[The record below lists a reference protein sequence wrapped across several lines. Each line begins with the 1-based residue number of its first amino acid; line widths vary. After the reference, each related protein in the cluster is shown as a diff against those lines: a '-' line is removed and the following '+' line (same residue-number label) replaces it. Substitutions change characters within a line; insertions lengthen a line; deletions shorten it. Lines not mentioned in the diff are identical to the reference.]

1 MGERDLVLTWL
12 KVFVVVLITLA
23 LPASASAAIGKVLS
37 VKQGAEVVRAGQTL
51 TLRKGMDVVSGDTI
65 TTNRSGV
72 VQLLFTDQTKIAVGP
87 NARMVLDVSMM
98 RGNRK
103 AKSFAVQALGG
114 SFRFISGNSKK
125 RAYSIK
131 TPTAT
136 MSVRGTTFD
145 IWVPSG
151 DQSAM
156 LVLEGT
162 VQMCSLRG
170 GCRYGDQQCS
180 MLATGP
186 GGKVG
191 RPASVA
197 QYDNAMKNGFPFLQ
211 QQQRL
216 LPPFHVN
223 IGGCSGAE
231 ALAPK
236 IRTETRETSPRQEQN
251 EAEPA
256 RAAGTRSAS
265 RSAPARSEPTGT
277 RAEASA
283 GSSSTRAS
291 ASAGSVSV
299 SVDLSGDGDDGS
311 GTSATATAG
320 GVSAHADTR

>member
-1 MGERDLVLTWL
+1 MGERDLVLAWL
-12 KVFVVVLITLA
+12 KVFVFVLISLA
-23 LPASASAAIGKVLS
+23 LPAPVLAAIGKVLS
-37 VKQGAEVVRAGQTL
+37 VKQGAEVIRAGQTI

-72 VQLLFTDQTKIAVGP
+72 VQLIFTDQTKIAVGP
-87 NARMVLDVSMM
+87 NARMMLDVSMM

-136 MSVRGTTFD
+136 MAVRGTTFD
-145 IWVPSG
+145 IWVPTG

-180 MLATGP
+180 MFATGSS
-186 GGKVG
+186 GRVG
-191 RPASVA
+191 RPANVA
-197 QYDNAMKNGFPFLQ
+197 QYDKALKSGFPFL

-231 ALAPK
+231 ALAPPV
-236 IRTETRETSPRQEQN
+236 RTETRESSPSRERDVT
-251 EAEPA
+251 EPA
-256 RAAGTRSAS
+256 RAAGATRSAS
-265 RSAPARSEPTGT
+265 RSAPSRPEPTGT
-277 RAEASA
+277 RAEANA
-283 GSSSTRAS
+283 GGSSTRAS

-299 SVDLSGDGDDGS
+299 SVDLSGDGSDGS
-311 GTSATATAG
+311 GTSASATAG